1 METNTVRYHLH
12 KIPRRVKF
20 IESDSTLVDAVG
32 WGVENGELVGTK
44 FKFRKM
50 KNMGDDDIESCTPM
64 LMDLVP
70 LNCTVKYSLKSL
82 LCIT

>member
-1 METNTVRYHLH
+1 M
-12 KIPRRVKF
+12 
-20 IESDSTLVDAVG
+20 G

-70 LNCTVKYSLKSL
+70 LNCTVKYSLKSM

>member
-1 METNTVRYHLH
+1 
-12 KIPRRVKF
+12 
-20 IESDSTLVDAVG
+20 VDAVG

-70 LNCTVKYSLKSL
+70 LNCTVKYSLKSM